1 MLIGLLAPLIG
12 IALIYANGII
22 PLMFA
27 PFTILLT
34 LLAYRGRYVWA
45 LATTLVLAWGG
56 ALFLGSGEIAP
67 HYSARIFAVSLAL
80 IWPLHTL
87 LSSGDWSGEI
97 RVKALSQLFLVLAVL
112 ELGVIAQVATARE
125 LIPIAILELTL
136 VSFWWLFR
144 KADRHLSLPKARFF
158 VLFISVLSSAAIL
171 NSGFAPAMLVPL
183 FSLMVYLA
191 LPRTEALFFS
201 IASVILGSYAYFS
214 QTNPAQ
220 YLEPLFMR
228 WLPLS
233 LIFITAMHQMSILLA
248 KRSAQAKQGA
258 DSAMSEL
265 LIILATSLAS
275 FALLFV
281 IDHGFDAHLRQ
292 FPLPQEEINAL
303 TMDAFAWLLISWTS
317 ASFLINYRRLQRK
330 QVELE
335 QITQHADLT
344 SLQLEFATRS
354 AGMGV
359 FLHNLDTGEVS
370 TNVELNKL
378 FEVDTDV
385 EFGREQMMSKVHPQ
399 DRERLKEFRQRHTAE
414 QTPGTIE
421 HRLLLDN
428 KVKWIRSTLSFEK
441 NTKGEML
448 TSIAM
453 FDISD
458 LMERELELN
467 SAYDGLAQAGIGIE
481 WFDARTGA
489 YLKVSEQLAQ
499 MHGMSVEDFDGLH
512 LWDIDTVSTP
522 ENYPL
527 FIEKLTQNGVTKL
540 TSRHRKRDG
549 SEFSVSVDIIYQD
562 SASPTLIVFIRDI
575 TEQLQQSAQLE
586 RALKEL
592 EQRRDRQA
600 QMFSII
606 GHELR
611 TPLASIRMMY
621 DAINLEQQQ
630 PYGAQIVQTHDSV
643 MEILNDLRIVV
654 QPDKAKEQNISID
667 SPAHAVERTL
677 GSMREWLATQGFV
690 SHLSYDVIA
699 TTSVELNAGA
709 LRQII
714 TNLVKNAAIHSG
726 GSDSWVTLKGCIDGE
741 SLNLCIDVEDNGL
754 GIAETKRAAIF
765 EAFGRGD
772 SKAEG
777 TGLGLYIIRELTDLL
792 NGQVSYFES
801 DRGGA
806 GFRVE
811 CALALSTQVSIA
823 PTEASDDTGD
833 NSDTYSLAGKRI
845 LFAEDQLTLQ
855 LLTKSL
861 LEKAGAQPSV
871 ASNGVEALATYEAQP
886 FDLVL
891 TDAMMPEMDGY
902 ELSRTLRQRG
912 FKGPIVAVTAA
923 VIGDETEKL
932 KEAGVDVVLAKPI
945 NVERLKA
952 ELSLLATDEES

>member
-1 MLIGLLAPLIG
+1 
-12 IALIYANGII
+12 
-22 PLMFA
+22 
-27 PFTILLT
+27 T
-34 LLAYRGRYVWA
+34 LLAWRGRYIWA
-45 LATTLVLAWGG
+45 FATALMLALGA
-56 ALFLGSGEIAP
+56 ALFLGSGELALP
-67 HYSARIFAVSLAL
+67 YSARILAVALAL

-87 LSSGDWSGEI
+87 LKSGDWSGEI
-97 RVKALSQLFLVLAVL
+97 RVKALSQMLLVLAML
-112 ELGVIAQVATARE
+112 ELVVITKVATARE

-136 VSFWWLFR
+136 VCFWWLFR
-144 KADRHLSLPKARFF
+144 KADGHLSLPKVRIFA
-158 VLFISVLSSAAIL
+158 LFISLIFGAAVL

-183 FSLMVYLA
+183 FSLMVYLT

-201 IASVILGSYAYFS
+201 IGSVLIGTYGYFS
-214 QTNPAQ
+214 LTNPAD
-220 YLEPLFMR
+220 YLEPLFLR

-233 LIFITAMHQMSILLA
+233 LIFIAAMHQMSILLA
-248 KRSAQAKQGA
+248 KRSAQTKQSV
-258 DSAMSEL
+258 DSPVSEL
-265 LIILATSLAS
+265 LIILATSLVS

-281 IDHGFDAHLRQ
+281 THHGFDEHLRQ
-292 FPLPQEEINAL
+292 FPLPREDINIL
-303 TMDAFAWLLISWTS
+303 TMNAFAWLLISWTS
-317 ASFLINYRRLQRK
+317 ASFLINCRRLQRK

-335 QITQHADLT
+335 QITQYADLT
-344 SLQLEFATRS
+344 NLQLEFATRS

-359 FLHNLDTGEVS
+359 FLQNLDTGEIT
-370 TNVELNKL
+370 TNVELKKL
-378 FEVDTDV
+378 FEVGTEV

-428 KVKWIRSTLSFEK
+428 KVKWIRSTLSFEN
-441 NTKGEML
+441 NTKGETL

-453 FDISD
+453 FDIAD

-481 WFDARTGA
+481 WIDATTGA
-489 YLKVSEQLAQ
+489 YFKVSDQLAQ
-499 MHGMSVEDFDGLH
+499 MHGMSVKDFDGLH

-522 ENYPL
+522 ENFAP
-527 FIEKLTQNGVTKL
+527 FVKKLIDKGVTKL

-549 SEFSVSVDIIYQD
+549 SEIPVSVDIVYQT
-562 SASPTLIVFIRDI
+562 SNNPKLVVFIQDI
-575 TEQLQQSAQLE
+575 TKQLQQTAQLE

-621 DAINLEQQQ
+621 DALNLEQQQ
-630 PYGAQIVQTHDSV
+630 PYGTQIVQTHDSV
-643 MEILNDLRIVV
+643 MEILNDLRVVV
-654 QPDKAKEQNISID
+654 QPDKAIEQNISID
-667 SPAHAVERTL
+667 TPAHAVERTL

-690 SHLSYDVIA
+690 SHLSYDVAA
-699 TTSVELNAGA
+699 TTSVEVNASA

-714 TNLVKNAAIHSG
+714 TNLIKNAAIHSG
-726 GSDSWVTLKGCIDGE
+726 GTDSWVTLKGCIEGG

-754 GIAETKRAAIF
+754 GIAETKRAVIF

-772 SKAEG
+772 SNSEG
-777 TGLGLYIIRELTDLL
+777 TGLGLYIIRELTDQL

-801 DRGGA
+801 ERGGA

-811 CALALSTQVSIA
+811 CSLALSTQVSVT
-823 PTEASDDTGD
+823 PTEAPDDTT
-833 NSDTYSLAGKRI
+833 DTYSLAGKLI

-871 ASNGVEALATYEAQP
+871 ASNGLEALTAYEAQK

-932 KEAGVDVVLAKPI
+932 KEAGVDIVLAKPI
-945 NVERLKA
+945 DINQLKT
-952 ELSLLATDEES
+952 ELNLLATDE